1 MVKVFISYRRSD
13 SSAASDRIYRRL
25 EHEFGR
31 GNVFKDQ
38 DSIPIGTN
46 FVRVLEDTLGE
57 CDALLVV
64 IGPHWLSATD
74 AAGRRRLD
82 DENDFV
88 RAEIEWGLRRN
99 IHVVPVLVDGAAM
112 PRRDELPPGIAE
124 ELPYR
129 HAAVLGDGAAFDRD
143 LERLVRALA
152 RIDRGSFDIWRDEE
166 AAGEPSA
173 PAARGDGLLI
183 RLVGLLLPGLHYR
196 LVRWGLAPRP
206 ADFEA
211 VHNYLDWFA
220 REMARLNE
228 VKQYDRPTRYVPVA
242 GQEMPPVP
250 GADTD
255 YAARQSRAKVLR
267 VIRRSVRLLAGL
279 SAGGDQATAQLA
291 GLNRA
296 SRPVRNVARLLRR
309 RDEPVILL
317 GDPGSGKSM
326 TLREIGRQ
334 IAQDGAA
341 RVQPPVVVYVRLGQ
355 YRSCRGDKPG
365 EVWPLI
371 RQSIPTE
378 AHARLRRLLPR
389 LEEERRL
396 VVLFDGMDEMERPPP
411 ASGRPS
417 YGARVAALSEF
428 AQKYQ
433 GAVRTLFAC
442 RINDFSPR
450 FIHRQLVLLE
460 FDRRQVRE
468 YLHDNL
474 GPWPLQVAGE
484 SFTPDRMARRLL
496 DNPELRETARN
507 PLTLFLLTLF
517 LMERRAWPATR
528 AALFDHY
535 LRFLFQQTPAAAAAE
550 VFPEALW
557 QAACDDWSRL
567 AFLTTT
573 RYAGTS
579 LELAHLPADWDADR
593 REVVVQTGRRCG
605 LLVIDETDEQAI
617 RFIHHRVQEYLTAYY
632 LDRHEAALPAVDWA
646 ALLDTP
652 RWQETL
658 INLASIQQAR
668 SPVLHAVL
676 ESLREVAAARSLPAE
691 TERRLADRV
700 VLASRVVRELGR
712 DPAKLP
718 PRFVESFADGLRR
731 LASVGRPTTQ
741 VKMLWAWNNAAGLCP
756 LAVLDVPLQSP
767 IDWVREQALLLVS
780 GRDPT
785 RPASGLDLRRELA
798 VDFANGHLLRRAGA
812 YFRAAQGD
820 RKVYAAVA
828 SAVAG
833 QALAAAGFFA
843 AVWLAFRGLLA
854 LRPLSPAVAQ
864 AFPGVGGAVLATL
877 VAAVNL
883 SAAWLVRG
891 VRGWGFRRWLFYLG
905 AASGGVLAVLSGYG
919 SGAPY
924 VFTGVRLILGAALAL
939 GALPLAAQLAF
950 WLPFGLFILPI
961 LSPSERSRQGT
972 AWRIALRTSELPGD
986 RRLIAIGFAA
996 AILTVA
1002 TEWGFRRLAEW
1013 GVDRK
1018 AVDDNFLGAVCGLP
1032 VLLYCLYLLV
1042 MALYAGVRAAWS
1054 ALQWVFDFGRDLRL
1068 RITGR
1073 KAWPSA
1079 AEVGWVVAR
1088 ALWSPVRGLLRLAGS
1103 CLGMMLLGPLVVL
1116 AVYYVVGAPFWLTR
1130 WGLESVGLDEHQRG
1144 QLPGLLLL
1152 IGLLS
1157 TGLLGPML
1165 LLLWASRLAG
1175 SRLSAWRRG
1184 PGTPGLTAVAW
1195 ADQVRQ
1201 APPEGQAALLR
1212 RASPHAFGVEVAEFL
1227 RVLEGLEGHITQ
1239 EPAASRYWR
1248 LRHDLEEIVR
1258 QERLSNLA
1266 LGDLAEAPP
1275 PPPGSPTPRP
1285 IGGEP
1290 PPPAPAPHTGRL
1302 ARTTAK
1308 WLPRLRRVARTAAR
1322 AAGVVGFLVLI
1333 AAAVLNRYT
1342 EGHRTVYVANGLPEP
1357 VVVAIDDGAPF
1368 EVGPRSTFRTNVPE
1382 GSHHVTFHRRPDIE
1396 FRQEFAIRSGYFA
1409 RLLDNATSAYV
1420 VNLGGTAVLRYAAGF
1435 EKQDKSYQPVGTRY
1449 YVGTLFDK
1457 VAGVDHAFEDDVT
1470 SGSALQ
1476 VFPDLPAWCFWRL
1489 PTLFTEDERLD
1500 AAERALTAHPENGDL
1515 LDAYVEACLDAGKAA
1530 RAREFLAR
1538 QWQAGSNWVPWHV
1551 QRQDLVAKVDGPE
1564 ALRKEYEALAVQNP
1578 DRPGYFYLA
1587 GRLQPSLSGQLDYYN
1602 RALALH
1608 AGHEFALRAKV
1619 LALARRGDIPA
1630 AIREC
1635 RQALEK
1641 VDDGLLRSQ
1650 LIDLYLAAGGDGLAA
1665 AARMLDEL
1673 RARRNDPEA
1682 GYRTALALDVL
1693 TGHPD
1698 QARERLR
1705 RLEVR
1710 WQAEQREMPYVTLPA
1725 EDRAATAVAL
1735 YQVLG
1740 DGDAEL
1746 AAAETFPDPRDRA
1759 RARAVALLGLG
1770 RTREAVAAF
1779 PDVYPEQR
1787 GFFLLLAG
1795 VLGGG
1800 GGQEANEFRES
1811 GVHAWRQSML
1821 TEYRRAADWLSRP
1834 EPPDPRDVTDL
1845 AMSRDDK
1852 ALLWIALAQRHP
1864 TLKPAA
1870 LAAAEQLARGP
1881 FYPWILLRRALAA
1894 PR

>member
-13 SSAASDRIYRRL
+13 SSEASDHIYRRL
-25 EHEFGR
+25 EREFGR

-38 DSIPIGTN
+38 DSIPVGTN
-46 FVRVLEDTLGE
+46 FVRVLEETLGE

-112 PRRDELPPGIAE
+112 PRRDDLPPGIAE

-143 LERLVRALA
+143 LDRLVYALA
-152 RIDRGSFDIWRDEE
+152 RIDRGSLDIWREEE
-166 AAGEPSA
+166 AAGGP
-173 PAARGDGLLI
+173 PAVGARGEGLVI
-183 RLVGLLLPGLHYR
+183 RLVSLVLPGLHYR
-196 LVRWGLAPRP
+196 LVRWGLAARP

-220 REMARLNE
+220 RAMARLNE

-250 GADTD
+250 GADTE

-326 TLREIGRQ
+326 TLREIGLR
-334 IAQDGAA
+334 IARDGAA

-365 EVWPLI
+365 EVWPLV

-389 LEEERRL
+389 LEEQRRL

-417 YGARVAALSEF
+417 YGARVAVLSEF

-433 GAVRTLFAC
+433 GGVRTLFAC

-450 FIHRQLVLLE
+450 FVHRQLVLLE

-474 GPWPLQVAGE
+474 GPWPLHVAGE

-496 DNPELRETARN
+496 ENPELRETARN

-517 LMERRAWPATR
+517 LTERRAWPATR

-535 LRFLFQQTPAAAAAE
+535 LRFLFQQTPAAAVAA
-550 VFPEALW
+550 VFPEAAW

-573 RYAGTS
+573 RHAGTS
-579 LELAHLPADWDADR
+579 LELAHLPADWDPQR
-593 REVVVQTGRRCG
+593 REAVIQTGRRCG

-632 LDRHEAALPAVDWA
+632 LDRHEAALPAVDWR

-668 SPVLHAVL
+668 SPVLHAVV
-676 ESLREVAAARSLPAE
+676 ESLREVAAAGALPAE

-718 PRFVESFADGLRR
+718 PRFVESFADGLKR

-798 VDFANGHLLRRAGA
+798 VDFANGHLFRRAGA

-820 RKVYAAVA
+820 RTVYAAVT
-828 SAVAG
+828 SAVTG

-854 LRPLSPAVAQ
+854 LRPPSPAFAQ

-877 VAAVNL
+877 LVAVNL

-891 VRGWGFRRWLFYLG
+891 IRAWGFRRWLFYLG
-905 AASGGVLAVLSGYG
+905 AASGGVVAVLSGYG
-919 SGAPY
+919 SGVPY
-924 VFTGVRLILGAALAL
+924 VFHVVRFVLGAALAL

-961 LSPSERSRQGT
+961 LSPAERSRQGT
-972 AWRIALRTSELPGD
+972 AWRIALRASELPAD
-986 RRLIAIGFAA
+986 RMLIAIGFAA
-996 AILTVA
+996 AILTVV
-1002 TEWGFRRLAEW
+1002 TEWGFRRLSEW
-1013 GVDRK
+1013 GVDWN
-1018 AVDDNFLGAVCGLP
+1018 AVDDFIPGLICGLP
-1032 VLLYCLYLLV
+1032 VMLFGLYCIGLMLYQ
-1042 MALYAGVRAAWS
+1042 GVVAVWF
-1054 ALQWVFDFGRDLRL
+1054 ALQWVFGAVRNLGL

-1073 KAWPSA
+1073 KAWPSL
-1079 AEVGWVVAR
+1079 AEVGWAVVY
-1088 ALWSPVRGLLRLAGS
+1088 ALWWPVSGLLKLAGS
-1103 CLGMMLLGPLVVL
+1103 CLGMMLLGLLVFT
-1116 AVYYVVGAPFWLTR
+1116 APVWLTR

-1144 QLPGLLLL
+1144 QLPRLLLL

-1157 TGLLGPML
+1157 TALVGPLL
-1165 LLLWASRLAG
+1165 LLLWAGRLARA
-1175 SRLSAWRRG
+1175 RLSALRRG
-1184 PGTPGLTAVAW
+1184 PGTPGLTPAGW

-1227 RVLEGLEGHITQ
+1227 RVLEGIEGHITR

-1275 PPPGSPTPRP
+1275 PPPGGPTPRP
-1285 IGGEP
+1285 VGGEP
-1290 PPPAPAPHTGRL
+1290 PPRAPARRAGPL
-1302 ARTTAK
+1302 ARSSAK
-1308 WLPRLRRVARTAAR
+1308 WLPRLRRVAPTAAR
-1322 AAGVVGFLVLI
+1322 GVGVVGFLALV

-1357 VVVAIDDGAPF
+1357 AVVAIDDGAPF
-1368 EVGPRSTFRTNVPE
+1368 EVGPRSILRTSVPE
-1382 GSHHVTFHRRPDIE
+1382 GSHHVSFHRRQGAE
-1396 FRQEFAIRSGYFA
+1396 FRQEFTVRSGYFA

-1420 VNLGGTAVLRYAAGF
+1420 VNLGGTAVLRYVAGF
-1435 EKQDKSYQPVGTRY
+1435 EKQGQSYQPVGVRY

-1457 VAGVDHAFEDDVT
+1457 VEGVDHAFEDDVT

-1476 VFPDLPAWCFWRL
+1476 LSPDLSAWCFWRL

-1500 AAERALTAHPENGDL
+1500 EAERALTAHPENGDL
-1515 LDAYVEACLDAGKAA
+1515 LDAYVETCLGAGKAP
-1530 RAREFLAR
+1530 RARDFLAR

-1551 QRQDLVAKVDGPE
+1551 QRQDLVSRLDGPE

-1578 DRPGYFYLA
+1578 DKPAYFYLA
-1587 GRLQPSLSGQLDYYN
+1587 GRLQPSLSGQLDYYD
-1602 RALALH
+1602 RALALN
-1608 AGHEFALRAKV
+1608 AGYVFALRAKV
-1619 LALARRGDIPA
+1619 LVLARRGDIAA

-1641 VDDGLLRSQ
+1641 AADGLLRSQ
-1650 LIDLYLAAGGDGLAA
+1650 LIDLYLAAGGDGLTA

-1673 RARRNDPEA
+1673 RQQANDPDA
-1682 GYRTALALDVL
+1682 AYRAALALDVL

-1705 RLEVR
+1705 RLEAR
-1710 WQAEQREMPYVTLPA
+1710 WDAEQRQRPYVTLYA
-1725 EDRAATAVAL
+1725 EGRAATAVAL

-1746 AAAETFPDPRDRA
+1746 AAADTFPDPGDRA

-1770 RTREAVAAF
+1770 RTREAVAIFTSAH
-1779 PDVYPEQR
+1779 PEWR

-1795 VLGGG
+1795 ALEGA
-1800 GGQEANEFRES
+1800 GGQQPNEFRD
-1811 GVHAWRQSML
+1811 GAVRAWRQSKL

-1834 EPPDPRDVTDL
+1834 ESPDPQEVTDL
-1845 AMSRDDK
+1845 AMARDDK

-1864 TLKPAA
+1864 ALKPAA

-1881 FYPWILLRRALAA
+1881 SYPWTLLRRALAA
-1894 PR
+1894 TR